1 MNQNQANTYM
11 LHSLIS
17 SLVCLYTQSCSRHSP
32 YNLKN
37 RQTGMRDLS
46 YWWRKPQASPFIQR
60 LRSQCRHT
68 VCRKLRLPGAP
79 PGAGS
84 AETTEDGAAAA
95 AVTSDC
101 IKGAAAA
108 AVPGAA
114 SRPPS
119 KSKLRTPSA
128 SSMVRDQKVWF

>member
-1 MNQNQANTYM
+1 M

-37 RQTGMRDLS
+37 RQTGIRDLS

-68 VCRKLRLPGAP
+68 VCRKLRRPGAP

-84 AETTEDGAAAA
+84 TGTTEEGAAAA
-95 AVTSDC
+95 AVGSDC
-101 IKGAAAA
+101 IKGV
-108 AVPGAA
+108 AVVAMPGPA

-128 SSMVRDQKVWF
+128 SSMSRDPKVLGSS